1 MDPYGRAVY
10 DTLQFALYLAVV
22 LVAIGILHG

>member
-10 DTLQFALYLAVV
+10 DTLQFALYLAAV
-22 LVAIGILHG
+22 LVAVGLCR

>member
-10 DTLQFALYLAVV
+10 DTLQFALYLAAV
-22 LVAIGILHG
+22 LAAIGVCH